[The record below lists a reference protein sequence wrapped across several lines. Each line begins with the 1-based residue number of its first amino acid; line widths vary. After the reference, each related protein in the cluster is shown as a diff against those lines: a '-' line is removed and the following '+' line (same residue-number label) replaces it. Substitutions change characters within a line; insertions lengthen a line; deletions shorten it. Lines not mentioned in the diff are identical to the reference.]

1 MVQRKKK
8 PNLLFWA
15 IIGLCLLVSVGQ
27 ISITTAQ
34 VKPSDLII
42 SEIMAANGSGLVDED
57 GDYSDWIEIYNRGSQ
72 PVNLA
77 GWSLTNDP
85 SQPTKWP
92 FPDITLGSRQYLV
105 IFASGKN
112 RTGLEAETA
121 LHTNFRLN
129 KDGDFLGLHNVLE
142 SRFIDEISPQFPAQL
157 RDISYGRYGPEMK
170 FGFMAAPT
178 PGGPNEAT
186 NAWAGRVSPVIFSV
200 ERGLFDA
207 PFAVE
212 LSTETDGAAIRY
224 TTDGSEPTAT
234 NGQIYSQPIPVAA
247 TTLLRAAAFKPNFLP
262 STATTQSYIFLDT
275 VLAQPAAP
283 AGFPA
288 NWNAQLANVQGQLQ
302 ARPVAADYEM
312 DPEIVNNPI
321 YGSQLKQSLTALP
334 VVSLVMEQGQFT
346 QLYTHPTERGRNA
359 EQPVSIELIYPDDS
373 AKGLQANAGL
383 RLYGEVSETVSKRSF
398 QLFFRSNYG
407 PTRLEH
413 PLFNNAPVETFNTLL
428 LKAGV
433 SPLAGPN
440 SPDNLTAYTR
450 NEWLRQ
456 SQIALSGL
464 GAHGIF
470 AHVYINGL
478 YWGVYNLTEKPDA
491 AFMSSYIGGADEEWF
506 VANHAQTLNLPANSQ
521 AQELDYLFTTLNLA
535 PRFNNQQETPA
546 YLADTFAAA
555 ASRID
560 PVQFSDYVILYWY
573 AVAQGWPVSNWTV
586 AIHPQDAPNRGRFLI
601 EDESLNRLTYQPD
614 GLPNTADADIPQ
626 LEAVKML
633 FKTFMQDPDFQA
645 LFADRLYKHLLQK
658 DGGLTDEVAQARW
671 QEITTQIEPAIIAES
686 ARWGD
691 LGRDTPFTLAN
702 WQAAQNNVRAKISGS
717 AANLIAMAREAGY
730 YPNLDPPIIS
740 HKGGL
745 VETGFTLDMSLTAV
759 SRQGDIYYTINGLDP
774 RMSVTG
780 DLSPDAVKYNG
791 PITITENSVIRAR
804 VFDGENWSALNETSF
819 SVVKRDTKLRLTE
832 IMYNPSDGDDYEF
845 IELTNLGV
853 DSLSLANMAFV
864 EGIRF
869 IFPPDVAPLPPGES
883 VVLVRNAETFAQ
895 KYGNVP
901 VGGVYDGSLSN
912 KGETLTLIDS
922 QSEIVIDL
930 TYNDADGW
938 PISPDGRGDSL
949 VLVHTDGNPN
959 NPGNW
964 RASHN
969 LNGSPGVFE

>member
-1 MVQRKKK
+1 MKPKKT

-85 SQPTKWP
+85 SQPTRWP

-112 RTGLEAETA
+112 RTGLEPGTA
-121 LHTNFRLN
+121 LHTNFRLS
-129 KDGDFLGLHNVLE
+129 KDGDFLGLHSVLE
-142 SRFIDEISPQFPAQL
+142 SRFMDEISPQFPAQL
-157 RDISYGRYGPEMK
+157 RDISYGHYGPEMIL
-170 FGFMAAPT
+170 GYMAVPT
-178 PGGPNEAT
+178 PGGPNEET
-186 NAWAGRVSPVIFSV
+186 NAWAGRVSPVTFSI
-200 ERGLFDA
+200 ERGFFNA

-224 TTDGSEPTAT
+224 TTDGSEPTAS
-234 NGQIYSQPIPVAA
+234 NGQLYSQPIPIAN

-262 STATTQSYIFLDT
+262 STAATQSYIFLDT

-312 DPEIVNNPI
+312 DPQIAGDPV

-334 VVSLVMEQGQFT
+334 VVSLVMKQEQFT
-346 QLYTHPTERGRNA
+346 RLYTRPAERGRSA
-359 EQPVSIELIYPDDS
+359 EQPVSIELIYPDDP
-373 AKGLQANAGL
+373 AKGVQVNAGL
-383 RLYGEVSETVSKRSF
+383 RLCGEASETASKRSF

-407 PTRLEH
+407 STRLEH

-433 SPLAGPN
+433 SLPAGP
-440 SPDNLTAYTR
+440 SSSDDLTALIR

-491 AFMSSYIGGADEEWF
+491 DFMSSHIGGSDGEWF
-506 VANHAQTLNLPANSQ
+506 VANHAQTLSMPANSR
-521 AQELDYLFTTLNLA
+521 ELDYLFTTLNLA
-535 PRFNNQQETPA
+535 PRFSSRQETPA

-555 ASRID
+555 ASYID
-560 PVQFSDYVILYWY
+560 PVQFSDYVILHWY
-573 AVAQGWPVSNWTV
+573 AVTQGWPVSNWAV
-586 AIHPQDAPNRGRFLI
+586 AIHPQDALRRGRFLI
-601 EDESLNRLTYQPD
+601 EDESSNRLAGGFTGQPNFA
-614 GLPNTADADIPQ
+614 GEDIPQ
-626 LEAVKML
+626 LKVVNAL
-633 FKTFMQDPDFQA
+633 FTTFMQDPDFQA
-645 LFADRLYKHLLQK
+645 LFADRLYRHLLQK
-658 DGGLTDEVAQARW
+658 DGGLTDEAAQARW
-671 QEITTQIEPAIIAES
+671 REIAGQIEPAIIAES

-691 LGRDTPFTLAN
+691 LGRDAPFTLAN
-702 WQAAQNNVRAKISGS
+702 WQAAQDNALANINGS
-717 AANLIAMAREAGY
+717 AANFIAMTREAGY
-730 YPNLDPPIIS
+730 YPTLDPPIIS

-759 SRQGDIYYTINGLDP
+759 SHRGDIYYTINGLDP
-774 RMSVTG
+774 RMPVTG

-791 PITITENSVIRAR
+791 PVTIAENTVIRAR

-819 SVVKRDTKLRLTE
+819 SVVKRDDKLRLTE
-832 IMYNPSDGDDYEF
+832 IMYNPADGDDYEF
-845 IELTNLGV
+845 IELTNLGS
-853 DSLSLANMAFV
+853 DNLSLANMAFV

-869 IFPPDVAPLPPGES
+869 IFPPDVAPLAPGES
-883 VVLVRNAETFAQ
+883 VVLVRNPETFAQ
-895 KYGNVP
+895 KYGNLP
-901 VGGVYDGSLSN
+901 IGGVYDGSLSN
-912 KGETLTLIDS
+912 KGETLTLIDP

-930 TYNDADGW
+930 TYNDAEGW